1 MRSTH
6 GQTPAGWV
14 SVTIMLVGSVIGAFG
29 IGSGKLW
36 LTLTGTAVFLAGIL
50 AAKLLQMAGYG
61 QYPARRSSHYA
72 TAEAYLGAQRAEDPR
87 MRRDDADRDVPA
99 AH

>member
-6 GQTPAGWV
+6 GQTPAGWI
-14 SVTIMLVGSVIGAFG
+14 SVVIMLVGSVIGAFG

-36 LTLTGTAVFLAGIL
+36 LTLTGTAVFLGGIL
-50 AAKLLQMAGYG
+50 AAKLLQMTGHG
-61 QYPARRSSHYA
+61 QYPPRRSTHYA
-72 TAEAYLGAQRAEDPR
+72 TAEAYLGAQREEDPR
-87 MRRDDADRDVPA
+87 TRRADAEQDLPA